1 MNANSVSS
9 SEFGVLSSQP
19 KTQNPKPKTYKQ
31 ALTDANTELAKDP
44 RCLFVGYGITKTHAL
59 GTLKNVSP
67 TQLLEMPV
75 AENLMV
81 GAAIGLSL
89 AGRLPVVYIE
99 RCDFLLNALDAIV
112 NHLNAIPITSRGE
125 FKPAVIIRIVV
136 GNREKPLFTGH
147 THTQDFSE
155 ALRSMVSFPVIQ
167 VFADGYPIDGIYAKA
182 RERQLNGIST
192 ALFEYKD
199 LI

>member
-1 MNANSVSS
+1 MNTNATDSRPSANHPEQAKRV
-9 SEFGVLSSQP
+9 EGPLSYRS
-19 KTQNPKPKTYKQ
+19 
-31 ALTDANTELAKDP
+31 ALTAANTALAADP
-44 RCLFVGYGITKTHAL
+44 RTIFLGYGITKSHAL
-59 GTLKNVSP
+59 GTLRDVP
-67 TQLLEMPV
+67 PAQLLEMPV

-112 NHLNAIPITSRGE
+112 NHLNAMPIISRGE
-125 FKPAVIIRIVV
+125 FRPAVILRIVV
-136 GNREKPLFTGH
+136 GNRDKPLFTGH
-147 THTQDFSE
+147 THTQDFFD
-155 ALRSMVSFPVIQ
+155 ALHGMVQFPVIALCEKEK
-167 VFADGYPIDGIYAKA
+167 VAEHYLDAA
-182 RERQLNGIST
+182 HRQFRGIST

>member
-1 MNANSVSS
+1 MASS
-9 SEFGVLSSQP
+9 
-19 KTQNPKPKTYKQ
+19 YKDQ
-31 ALTDANTELAKDP
+31 LTAANTELAADP
-44 RCLFVGYGITKTHAL
+44 RTIFLGYGITKSHAL

-67 TQLLEMPV
+67 AQLLEMPV

-81 GAAIGLSL
+81 GAALGLSL

-125 FKPAVIIRIVV
+125 FRPAVILRIVV

-155 ALRSMVSFPVIQ
+155 ALRSMVDFPIWTLHTAERVSSFY
-167 VFADGYPIDGIYAKA
+167 GYA
-182 RERQLNGIST
+182 RREQLAGTST